1 MICDNWDPLWE
12 YVYQGVCMSL
22 CAMICLRPGMSQ
34 ICGYVDIYKA
44 QNKDIQTLC
53 LSSELFK
60 KNWLA
65 IWHACKKACML
76 YDMHAKN

>member
-1 MICDNWDPLWE
+1 MSMICDNWDPLWE
-12 YVYQGVCMSL
+12 YVFQGVCMSL

-53 LSSELFK
+53 LSSELSSVSP
-60 KNWLA
+60 
-65 IWHACKKACML
+65 KADNS
-76 YDMHAKN
+76 DMRLDNS

>member
-22 CAMICLRPGMSQ
+22 CAMIIARPGMSQ

-53 LSSELFK
+53 FK
-60 KNWLA
+60 Q
-65 IWHACKKACML
+65 
-76 YDMHAKN
+76 